1 MDLKKKRKEEIILAA
16 RKVFFE
22 NGFERSKMED
32 IANKAG
38 IGKGTIY
45 GYFSSKEE
53 LFETMICHNIDEYKD
68 KLLDI
73 SSSSESFP
81 EKIRGLLNYHYDFLS
96 ENLDI
101 FDLIN
106 KGNMIS
112 EPIREHLIR
121 EQEDFLSILDIMLK
135 KAIEN
140 KELRD
145 DIDNEITLLFLLGG
159 INQICGKRFF
169 LDQKKISLDDFN
181 SLMDIILK
189 GLKK

>member
-1 MDLKKKRKEEIILAA
+1 MDLKERRREEIILAA
-16 RKVFFE
+16 RRVFFE

-32 IANKAG
+32 IASQAG

-53 LFETMICHNIDEYKD
+53 LFETMICHNINEYKAR
-68 KLLDI
+68 LLDI

-81 EKIRGLLNYHYDFLS
+81 EKIRSLLNYHYDFLS

-112 EPIREHLIR
+112 EPIRKHLIR
-121 EQEDFLSILDIMLK
+121 EQEDFLNILDIMLK

-145 DIDNEITLLFLLGG
+145 DIDNEITLLFILGG

-169 LDQKKISLDDFN
+169 LDQKKISSDDFN
-181 SLMDIILK
+181 SLMDLMLK

>member
-1 MDLKKKRKEEIILAA
+1 MDLKERRREEIILAA
-16 RKVFFE
+16 RRVFFE

-32 IANKAG
+32 IANRAG
-38 IGKGTIY
+38 IGKGTVY

-53 LFETMICHNIDEYKD
+53 LFETMVCHNINEYKD
-68 KLLDI
+68 RLLDI

-81 EKIRGLLNYHYDFLS
+81 EKIRALLNYHYNFLS

-112 EPIREHLIR
+112 EPIREHLIK
-121 EQEDFLSILDIMLK
+121 EQEDFLNILDIMLK

-145 DIDNEITLLFLLGG
+145 DIDNEVTLLFILGG

-169 LDQKKISLDDFN
+169 LDQKKISSDDFN